1 MASIDIES
9 PITLEGLDRKFN
21 ERFDKLEQ
29 KMEIYQKQFDEDK
42 KKAEDDRKKIE
53 DDKKKAEDDR
63 IAETKRADD
72 EREMVWKEWDAGNF
86 SKWARLYYSV
96 YGGDGGIFSSCYS
109 HLKSE

>member
-9 PITLEGLDRKFN
+9 PMTLEGLDRKFN

-42 KKAEDDRKKIE
+42 KKAEDEKKKIE
-53 DDKKKAEDDR
+53 DERKKVE
-63 IAETKRADD
+63 D

-86 SKWARLYYSV
+86 SKWVRLYYMV

-109 HLKSE
+109 HLKAE